1 MKQAV
6 HFKRSVDFDEV
17 RFEADCTYTLQ
28 LVRRGRTRW
37 LLWQGKKLL
46 TLDYFTNIIIDQR
59 IAQWADDQV
68 AA

>member
-6 HFKRSVDFDEV
+6 HFKRRVDLDEV
-17 RFEADCTYTLQ
+17 RFEAGRTYTLQ

-37 LLWQGKKLL
+37 LLWQGKKLI